1 MKLYRNH
8 ISSKNCYKRC
18 VLPSFLT
25 FIVANLKQAFLAGS
39 EDLCELVREL
49 LSAGAYEPWIQVS
62 GWVGV
67 DA

>member
-1 MKLYRNH
+1 MHCTGFPNFDNCKLKTT
-8 ISSKNCYKRC
+8 SA
-18 VLPSFLT
+18 L
-25 FIVANLKQAFLAGS
+25 LAGS